1 MTKSTAP
8 SFTRRTLAKTGAA
21 AAAGLAASRLSVP
34 QTSAKQNGEVTFLN
48 WSALEGTPFPAA
60 LKAFQETTG
69 ITVTVQP
76 TPTTDYE
83 TKFRTLLAS
92 GSPPDVMRINDNYV
106 RDFAVA
112 GQLLDLKPFIKSS
125 DPYIESLFTFPI
137 TPEGTHP
144 AWSIGNNPRAIFYN
158 VSMFEEAG
166 ILPPPGN
173 WTSENWSW
181 DDFLETAKQL
191 TDADAQR
198 WGALIYH
205 DLGWEQTWVVNN
217 GLEAG
222 IYSEDGTKFTFAD
235 PQGIEAMQWVAD
247 LTCKH
252 GVQPPWSMLQQD
264 EAANQLFAGGRV
276 GMMFG
281 TLGFTT
287 YLRQNVKDFTW
298 DVAPV
303 PAKVN
308 QMQEGSLIV
317 FCIPKDARNPEAAW
331 QLLEF
336 LAGPEAGKIFAE
348 AGYFVPVWEEAGS
361 AIRPGDE
368 PPAHIGIFTE
378 AAQHNT
384 VVAPNAVGQNVAAQI
399 YRPQVDRVWSC
410 EASAE
415 EVLVSVREQVEET
428 LVTEQ

>member
-8 SFTRRTLAKTGAA
+8 SFTRRTLAKTGVA

-34 QTSAKQNGEVTFLN
+34 QTSAKQNGELTFLN

-69 ITVTVQP
+69 ITVNVQP

-112 GQLLDLKPFIKSS
+112 GQLLDLKPFIKNS

-144 AWSIGNNPRAIFYN
+144 AWTIGTNPRAIFYN

-166 ILPPPGN
+166 VPLPPGN
-173 WTSENWSW
+173 WTSENWTW

-217 GLEAG
+217 GLDAG

-235 PQGIEAMQWVAD
+235 PQGIEAMQWIAD

-276 GMMFG
+276 GMMFSTFG
-281 TLGFTT
+281 LTT
-287 YLRQNVKDFTW
+287 YLRQNVKDFQW

-308 QMQEGSLIV
+308 QTQEGSLIV

-348 AGYFVPVWEEAGS
+348 AGYFVPIWEEAGS
-361 AIRPGDE
+361 AIRPGD
-368 PPAHIGIFTE
+368 
-378 AAQHNT
+378 
-384 VVAPNAVGQNVAAQI
+384 
-399 YRPQVDRVWSC
+399 
-410 EASAE
+410 
-415 EVLVSVREQVEET
+415 
-428 LVTEQ
+428 